1 MVSFGTFIWNRTT
14 LTRGLIELAII
25 VTARHWRSNVEWVA
39 HARLALANGIA
50 QHIVDD
56 VFEQRRPTRAS
67 AEELVVYDVAHALHE
82 NHELP
87 RDVYDRAV
95 ARFGEQGLVEIIAA
109 IGFYT
114 MVSMTLNAFVVPTAP
129 GEPTPFPKHGT

>member
-1 MVSFGTFIWNRTT
+1 MSRLIPKTRAQLDERQREQFDSITRFREPGPDGQFGGPFDVWLRSPEFGKRMVSFGTFIWNRTT
-14 LTRGLIELAII
+14 LPRGLIELAII

-67 AEELVVYDVAHALHE
+67 ADELVVYDVAHAL
-82 NHELP
+82 L
-87 RDVYDRAV
+87 RR
-95 ARFGEQGLVEIIAA
+95 
-109 IGFYT
+109 GF
-114 MVSMTLNAFVVPTAP
+114 L
-129 GEPTPFPKHGT
+129 E